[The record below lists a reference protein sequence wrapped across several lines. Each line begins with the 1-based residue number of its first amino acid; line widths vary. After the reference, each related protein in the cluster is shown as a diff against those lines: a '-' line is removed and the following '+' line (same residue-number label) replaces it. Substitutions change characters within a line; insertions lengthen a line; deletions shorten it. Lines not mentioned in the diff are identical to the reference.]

1 MTAPLQRQLFS
12 FMNCYGVVSLLG
24 RFCQNARIFEHS
36 RCQLFQ
42 LLHHYTRRR
51 DRGEAT
57 RIKAVAGRW
66 TRTLLELLV
75 KPRLEM
81 DQERSMVLRLR
92 DFPGCVRQS
101 HIKISLLER
110 KARTSH
116 HVQAKPA
123 TSTLQDHINI
133 EKSGSSNEYCDE
145 PLL

>member
-24 RFCQNARIFEHS
+24 RFCQNAQIFEHS

-101 HIKISLLER
+101 HIKISLRSTR
-110 KARTSH
+110 KESTNLASRSQSSETRNLNPTRSH
-116 HVQAKPA
+116 KNREIRVIK
-123 TSTLQDHINI
+123 
-133 EKSGSSNEYCDE
+133 
-145 PLL
+145 